1 MYLLGFNHKDPVT
14 SAKKYLEDD
23 GNPYDFVGVD
33 SDGLIALEFGV
44 FGLPETYLINE
55 DGKIIYKFMGPITK
69 DVLKNEIE
77 PLLRILRTIILCFI
91 CFAFKTYAVENID
104 ERVKNLTLELRCMT
118 CQNQSIYDSDA
129 EFSNDIKKIVKQ
141 KLQEGESER
150 DIKKFL
156 VERYSEYILFRPVV
170 NYNNIFLWSFPFIL
184 LIIGL
189 FFVLIKSKRNKV

>member
-1 MYLLGFNHKDPVT
+1 MKLSHF
-14 SAKKYLEDD
+14 
-23 GNPYDFVGVD
+23 F
-33 SDGLIALEFGV
+33 
-44 FGLPETYLINE
+44 
-55 DGKIIYKFMGPITK
+55 
-69 DVLKNEIE
+69 
-77 PLLRILRTIILCFI
+77 RILYITILSIMFFTFNI
-91 CFAFKTYAVENID
+91 YALENID

-156 VERYSEYILFRPVV
+156 VERYGEYILFRPLM

-189 FFVLIKSKRNKV
+189 FFVVIKTKTKKA

>member
-1 MYLLGFNHKDPVT
+1 MKSSHFFKILH
-14 SAKKYLEDD
+14 
-23 GNPYDFVGVD
+23 
-33 SDGLIALEFGV
+33 IAILSFI
-44 FGLPETYLINE
+44 FFTF
-55 DGKIIYKFMGPITK
+55 KI
-69 DVLKNEIE
+69 
-77 PLLRILRTIILCFI
+77 
-91 CFAFKTYAVENID
+91 FAFENID

-156 VERYSEYILFRPVV
+156 VERYGEYILFRPLM

-189 FFVLIKSKRNKV
+189 FFVLIKSKGNKVWNNLFCFFLFSLYGSPII

>member
-1 MYLLGFNHKDPVT
+1 MKSSHF
-14 SAKKYLEDD
+14 
-23 GNPYDFVGVD
+23 F
-33 SDGLIALEFGV
+33 
-44 FGLPETYLINE
+44 
-55 DGKIIYKFMGPITK
+55 
-69 DVLKNEIE
+69 
-77 PLLRILRTIILCFI
+77 RILNIIILSFI
-91 CFAFKTYAVENID
+91 FFTFKIYALENID

-156 VERYSEYILFRPVV
+156 VERYGEYILFRPLM

-189 FFVLIKSKRNKV
+189 FFVLIKTKTKKAWTIYFVFYYLAYMVSL

>member
-1 MYLLGFNHKDPVT
+1 MKSSHF
-14 SAKKYLEDD
+14 
-23 GNPYDFVGVD
+23 FR
-33 SDGLIALEFGV
+33 
-44 FGLPETYLINE
+44 
-55 DGKIIYKFMGPITK
+55 IIYITILSFMFF
-69 DVLKNEIE
+69 N
-77 PLLRILRTIILCFI
+77 
-91 CFAFKTYAVENID
+91 FKIYALENID

-141 KLQEGESER
+141 KLQEGESEK

-156 VERYSEYILFRPVV
+156 AERYGEYILFRPLM

-189 FFVLIKSKRNKV
+189 FFVLIKTKTKKA

>member
-1 MYLLGFNHKDPVT
+1 MKLSLFFKIFP
-14 SAKKYLEDD
+14 
-23 GNPYDFVGVD
+23 
-33 SDGLIALEFGV
+33 IAILSFI
-44 FGLPETYLINE
+44 FFTF
-55 DGKIIYKFMGPITK
+55 KI
-69 DVLKNEIE
+69 
-77 PLLRILRTIILCFI
+77 
-91 CFAFKTYAVENID
+91 YAIENID

-156 VERYSEYILFRPVV
+156 VERYGEYILFRPLV

-184 LIIGL
+184 LIFGL
-189 FFVLIKSKRNKV
+189 FFVLIKTKRKKV